1 MNVLLTNR
9 AKTYSA
15 KGTYDPST
23 KTFIVK
29 AGSRVSKDIAY
40 SPTFRG
46 SKTIEKLRSQH
57 VVDGSTTDDVLFRSP
72 STAANFVTGR
82 SSNGL
87 ILWKTEE
94 GFPLKQALAD

>member
-1 MNVLLTNR
+1 MNVVLTNR

-15 KGTYDPST
+15 KGTFDPST

-29 AGSRVSKDIAY
+29 AGAKVSADIAY

-46 SKTIEKLRSQH
+46 SKTIEKLRAQY
-57 VVDGSTTDDVLFRSP
+57 VVNGVTKEDVYFKSP

-82 SSNGL
+82 SSNGM
-87 ILWKTEE
+87 ILWKTKD
-94 GFPLKQALAD
+94 GQPLKDALSS

>member
-1 MNVLLTNR
+1 MNVILVNR
-9 AKTYSA
+9 ANTYSA
-15 KGTYDPST
+15 KGTYDPFT
-23 KTFIVK
+23 KKLVVR

-46 SKTIEKLRSQH
+46 SKTIEKLRAQY
-57 VVDGSTTDDVLFRSP
+57 VVDSLTTEDVLFKSP

-82 SSNGL
+82 SSNGM

-94 GFPLKQALAD
+94 GLPLKKALTF